1 MAPPRDDGGAPRR
14 RLLTAQRPPRGARAG
29 GYIRGQYDR
38 RMALDEHTA
47 DADPIVQFSRW
58 LAAASEAGI
67 PNADAAALATAGGD
81 GHPSVRFVLCKGADE
96 HGFAF
101 YTNTESRKAREL
113 SENPEAALAFYWVT
127 LGRQVRVTGTVER
140 LSRED
145 AEAYFASR
153 PLGSRLG
160 AWASPQSRP
169 LVSREELER
178 LWEEASARFHDGEPG
193 LPPHWGGYR
202 VVPRELEFWE
212 HRDSRLHDRVQYTR
226 SPGGGWDRRRLAP

>member
-1 MAPPRDDGGAPRR
+1 
-14 RLLTAQRPPRGARAG
+14 
-29 GYIRGQYDR
+29 
-38 RMALDEHTA
+38 MALDEHTA

-58 LAAASEAGI
+58 LAEAFDAGI
-67 PNADAAALATAGGD
+67 QNADAAALATAGRD
-81 GHPSVRFVLCKGADE
+81 GRPSVRFVLCKAADE
-96 HGFAF
+96 RGFVL

-113 SENPEAALAFYWVT
+113 AENAEAALAFYWVS
-127 LGRQVRVTGTVER
+127 LGRQVRVAGSAEPVTRDE
-140 LSRED
+140 
-145 AEAYFASR
+145 AEAYYSTR

-169 LVSREELER
+169 LASRAELDR
-178 LWEEASARFHDGEPG
+178 LWEETAERFAYGEPP

-226 SPGGGWDRRRLAP
+226 APDGGWARRRLAP